1 MIRLERY
8 LLGLMIIGLPFTA
21 LPASIT
27 RYMSGKLSTDILILL
42 IFCVLIEIIRG
53 HHVNRKAVVYLVT
66 LSLWGSLCI
75 IYNIIHFDFV
85 EILKSYSIPIVNILH
100 RHISW
105 ITLDNLQL
113 LYYGIHSILRFLA
126 HYCFPLSLVYIIW
139 HMYRDKEEKL
149 LPWVEKNVLILACLM
164 EFYSI
169 FELMWLKWGSN
180 VGERFLTYVNPLLYD
195 VASKSG
201 WWPPLLW
208 WNQLRSICAEPSF
221 FGVISALVIPVLWK
235 YQSQKANIIAYCFT
249 LFFTI
254 MVFAT
259 NSRTAVIILI
269 GETILLIL
277 FGIYLHDR
285 LLWKK
290 IVMTVCSVA
299 VAFVINIGLGYVPF
313 LFAGTTTSEL
323 PQTVQNVAS
332 EYIDSNIKSV
342 ASTSQRSNLTRLD
355 IFKAHIAIIKDT
367 PVFGKGYDTYI
378 PYLEYYSN
386 ADLSKDQELNGYV
399 NDIHEKGFLK
409 AGYPV
414 VNEISLAGATM
425 GIPGMILY
433 LFPLMFIFYGMWR
446 YHKQLLIEENVFIII
461 ALFGSIMA
469 MFSTE
474 AFYSMYL
481 CIGVLYTKI
490 WNIRNNI

>member
-27 RYMSGKLSTDILILL
+27 RYISGKLSTDILILL
-42 IFCVLIEIIRG
+42 ILCVLIEMIRG
-53 HHVNRKAVVYLVT
+53 HYVNLKAVVYLAI

-75 IYNIIHFDFV
+75 IYNISYFNFWDV
-85 EILKSYSIPIVNILH
+85 LNSYSIPAVNILH
-100 RHISW
+100 RYISW
-105 ITLDNLQL
+105 ITLDNLQV
-113 LYYGIHSILRFLA
+113 LYYGIHSILRFLV

-139 HMYRDKEEKL
+139 HMYYDKEEKL
-149 LPWVEKNVLILACLM
+149 LPWVEKNVFILACLM

-180 VGERFLTYVNPLLYD
+180 IGERFLTYVNPLLYD

-208 WNQLRSICAEPSF
+208 ENQLRSICAEPSF

-235 YQSQKANIIAYCFT
+235 YQSQKNNITAYFFT

-277 FGIYLHDR
+277 FGIYLHNR

-299 VAFVINIGLGYVPF
+299 VAFVINIGLGHVPF
-313 LFAGTTTSEL
+313 LFAGTKTGEL
-323 PQTVQNVAS
+323 PQTVQNVVSA
-332 EYIDSNIKSV
+332 YVDSNIKSV

-378 PYLEYYSN
+378 PYLEYYSD
-386 ADLSKDQELNGYV
+386 ADLTKDQELNGFI
-399 NDIHEKGFLK
+399 NNIHEKGFLK
-409 AGYPV
+409 VDYPV

-433 LFPLMFIFYGMWR
+433 LFPLMLIFYGMWK
-446 YHKQLLIEENVFIII
+446 YHKQLLIEENIFIII
-461 ALFGSIMA
+461 ALFGSVMA